1 MTFPGASTASSPRE
15 MPIHAVL
22 YRGGASN
29 RRKTMLDWLLGPK
42 TETVS
47 KADYDVLKA
56 DYDAQLVVLRNS
68 FAEVEQLRLNLK
80 GADATATRYRQMYTA
95 AQAELVDL
103 RAGRAKRIAN
113 LTAANERRKAEAQ
126 PALN

>member
-1 MTFPGASTASSPRE
+1 
-15 MPIHAVL
+15 
-22 YRGGASN
+22 
-29 RRKTMLDWLLGPK
+29 MLDWLLGPK

-80 GADATATRYRQMYTA
+80 GADATATRYREMYTA
-95 AQAELVDL
+95 AQAERDAAWQALRDIIVEDTPGGNATVKRMVARARKTFQHGGGSEGIRPDL
-103 RAGRAKRIAN
+103 Q
-113 LTAANERRKAEAQ
+113 AQ